1 MNNVKKLQIALDII
15 YDIPMLENAKMVAV
29 TERNALPESYTFIRR
44 YIIKNHTM
52 ELYDMNMVGPKT
64 YLAVVRNL
72 GEFQIML

>member
-15 YDIPMLENAKMVAV
+15 YDIPMLENAKMIAV
-29 TERNALPESYTFIRR
+29 TERSAIPESYNLIRR
-44 YIIKNHTM
+44 YVIKHQTM

-64 YLAVVRNL
+64 YYAVIRNI